1 MRVFSRIF
9 NKSFCYPNI
18 GDIKMTLSFAIK
30 KRIEDLLLCNGLN
43 VNMLATKSG
52 LNESTIRSILK
63 GKCNA
68 PNMQTIYYI
77 CIGFG
82 ITLAD
87 FYNSKI
93 FNPNN
98 LDDN

>member
-1 MRVFSRIF
+1 
-9 NKSFCYPNI
+9 
-18 GDIKMTLSFAIK
+18 MTLSFAIK
-30 KRIEDLLLCNGLN
+30 KRIEDLLIYKDLN

-63 GKCNA
+63 GKCNT

-87 FYNSKI
+87 FYNCEI

-98 LDDN
+98 LDDD